1 MSLLWPVKVYGY
13 CVSDKFICTARFK
26 RLGYRL
32 ISQVVVRIRIG
43 ALLFCFALFQAVQSA
58 VRLQSE
64 APHWCPIT
72 VEMFSR

>member
-32 ISQVVVRIRIG
+32 ISQVVVRVRIG
-43 ALLFCFALFQAVQSA
+43 ALLFCFVSS
-58 VRLQSE
+58 R
-64 APHWCPIT
+64 PIGC
-72 VEMFSR
+72 